1 MKKFCFILIVILLL
15 VLACARKEEK
25 LAGEQGGT
33 MVIGT
38 TDLPTTI
45 SPLAPSMFGSNE
57 ILDLLFMHLHC
68 IDSETGKMKPELAAS
83 WELSEDLTSITYYLR
98 RDVKWWDGEPVTA
111 EDVYYTYEK
120 MVDPKTNYPNI
131 AKFKFVKKVELVG
144 TYAIKFTFDR
154 VYADLLTDSD
164 IMAVPKHVVEKSGD
178 TFGENPIGNGPY
190 KIDKWT
196 YGSELILVANDTY
209 YRGKPPLDEIHIRYY
224 SDMNNMIEDFAS
236 GDLDLVLNITSTA
249 AKDLEKNEN
258 IAIDSKPGN
267 TYTYIGWNLNHPFL
281 DDKDIRKALSM
292 AINTNK
298 ILDEVFGGMGVI
310 SLGPL
315 PQSSWGYNEN
325 IVPIEY
331 NLSKA
336 KEILKDKGFGD
347 RNRNR
352 ILDKGGRE
360 FVLNIVTNIENPT
373 RVAILD
379 YITKDLTALGIRV
392 RTRTL
397 NTASFIDIIIKREF
411 DGFIMGW
418 SVEEK
423 IDPTIYWNS
432 DPAKGLFNFVS
443 YENIKVDSLMDV
455 GAAMLN
461 RKKAKEIW
469 NEFQKIIYEDQP
481 YTFLAVSN
489 NISACYKRIRGVVK
503 GIALASVYTYWIPEA
518 EQRVAVAL
526 VSLAEDTISPGV
538 EPGEITEKPPEVVK
552 PEELL
557 EAAVKKD
564 TTSAA
569 DTIEE
574 VTPVPLVPPRPSVIT
589 RATPIK
595 QVVPKYP
602 ESALTVSATGRVVV
616 RVLVGTDG
624 KVKATTLLSSLGN
637 PACEAA
643 ALAAAKQWEFKP
655 ATKDGEPFEQK
666 ITIPFD
672 FKPPR

>member
-1 MKKFCFILIVILLL
+1 
-15 VLACARKEEK
+15 
-25 LAGEQGGT
+25 
-33 MVIGT
+33 
-38 TDLPTTI
+38 
-45 SPLAPSMFGSNE
+45 
-57 ILDLLFMHLHC
+57 
-68 IDSETGKMKPELAAS
+68 
-83 WELSEDLTSITYYLR
+83 
-98 RDVKWWDGEPVTA
+98 
-111 EDVYYTYEK
+111 
-120 MVDPKTNYPNI
+120 
-131 AKFKFVKKVELVG
+131 
-144 TYAIKFTFDR
+144 
-154 VYADLLTDSD
+154 
-164 IMAVPKHVVEKSGD
+164 
-178 TFGENPIGNGPY
+178 
-190 KIDKWT
+190 
-196 YGSELILVANDTY
+196 
-209 YRGKPPLDEIHIRYY
+209 
-224 SDMNNMIEDFAS
+224 
-236 GDLDLVLNITSTA
+236 
-249 AKDLEKNEN
+249 
-258 IAIDSKPGN
+258 
-267 TYTYIGWNLNHPFL
+267 
-281 DDKDIRKALSM
+281 
-292 AINTNK
+292 
-298 ILDEVFGGMGVI
+298 
-310 SLGPL
+310 
-315 PQSSWGYNEN
+315 
-325 IVPIEY
+325 
-331 NLSKA
+331 
-336 KEILKDKGFGD
+336 
-347 RNRNR
+347 
-352 ILDKGGRE
+352 
-360 FVLNIVTNIENPT
+360 
-373 RVAILD
+373 
-379 YITKDLTALGIRV
+379 
-392 RTRTL
+392 
-397 NTASFIDIIIKREF
+397 
-411 DGFIMGW
+411 
-418 SVEEK
+418 
-423 IDPTIYWNS
+423 
-432 DPAKGLFNFVS
+432 
-443 YENIKVDSLMDV
+443 MDV

-489 NISACYKRIRGVVK
+489 NISACYKRIRGVAK

-526 VSLAEDTISPGV
+526 VLLAEDTISPEV

-574 VTPVPLVPPRPSVIT
+574 VTPVPLVPPRPLVIT